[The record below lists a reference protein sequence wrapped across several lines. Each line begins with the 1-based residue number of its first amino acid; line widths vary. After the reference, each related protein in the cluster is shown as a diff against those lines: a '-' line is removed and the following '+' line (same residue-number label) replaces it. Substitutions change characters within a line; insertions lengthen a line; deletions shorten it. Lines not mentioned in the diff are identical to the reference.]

1 MISLQLSLSC
11 KNDVKNDIFPAE
23 HSVRGSAWLAG
34 SECQSVGRA
43 GYLLILLQA
52 GDGLQHVRM

>member
-1 MISLQLSLSC
+1 MTFFLQ
-11 KNDVKNDIFPAE
+11 NTAE
-23 HSVRGSAWLAG
+23 HCRTLQNTAEDSVRGSAWLAG